1 MSDKKDGNNEFPSI
15 ADELR
20 NIADKENASNTNNN
34 SNNTFNSLNKSENN
48 RGLNNGLNKDANSNN
63 KISGRE
69 NKSINNPINNP
80 ANNNRNVNS
89 NTNNSTNTNSTIKS
103 TFNKNEDIN
112 KNIGSNSNQNET
124 SNTSSNF
131 SYKLNQESSSSN
143 NNESNLNNS
152 GIDNSNSN
160 NSNNN
165 SNDDNN
171 EDDFIAEIYGD
182 KKNKDK
188 KNKEKKKSKLRFI
201 LYIFLFLILIGV
213 ISVVSGGIYIYKLSK
228 ELPSTEEFGKFK
240 YTEPMVVY
248 DAKGTVIAELGS
260 ERRYPISIDE
270 MPIYIPR
277 AVVAVEDGRF
287 YEHSGIDPMGIMRA
301 MVTNIKAGRMV
312 EGGSTLTQ
320 QLVKVLY
327 LSPER
332 KLKRK
337 VKEVIIAYRLD
348 RDLSKEKILELYLN
362 QVNFGRG
369 AYGIQAAAIN
379 YFGKK
384 VDELTIAEAAM
395 IAGIPKGP
403 SIYAPHLNM
412 KKSVQRRNHVLKRMH
427 ELNYITD
434 EEYENARTETVKL
447 VEAIPLKLRYAG
459 YFMDYVHKF
468 LEEELKITDAQNEGL
483 KIYTTLNLD
492 YQIAAEKAL
501 IKNLIEIGKREGYKG
516 PIGTLYDESAQSR
529 EGDETGNDEVIDNS
543 TLKPVPLDNNVP
555 SYLKDYGYLKAVV
568 TNSEKNEVEIKLAD
582 NSTGVIKLNL
592 TRWAHPNGE
601 RQTDLTTVL
610 HVDDVIYVKKHEKQE
625 GVYLLQQNLDL
636 EGAMV
641 SVNPQTG
648 EILAMVGGMSYN
660 KSFFNRAV
668 QGKRQVGSTFKPIV
682 YATAYESGYMPMS
695 KFYDS
700 PVIEESDNET
710 EKDWRPKNF
719 DGTFKGAM
727 TLQKALQTSNN
738 SITIKVAQKIGI
750 RKIVRY
756 AKNFGFT
763 GQIPNDLSVSIGS
776 LSASPLEMAYAY
788 STFANQGTR
797 PSKPFFVTR
806 VADIDNNTLY
816 NFYPP
821 EHVKVLEKDSASL
834 ITDNLIR
841 VVRNGGAWRTRNAV
855 DRIIGGKTGT
865 SNESK
870 DCWFAGVLPNLV
882 TITWMGYDDF
892 RKMGDYAVGGN
903 TAQLAFI
910 DYYKDI
916 NQILPYAL
924 FNKPEG
930 VSYFKTDS
938 VTNEIT
944 DAVTGN
950 FSFAIYPVDDKDNV
964 KELKYEK

>member
-1 MSDKKDGNNEFPSI
+1 MSENKDGNKDLPNI
-15 ADELR
+15 ADELE
-20 NIADKENASNTNNN
+20 NVAKEGNNESEKNHDLEGDPISKNNERKLNTQFNYTGKINKKIEPENKFSLRDIDDQDNDSFDNESDN
-34 SNNTFNSLNKSENN
+34 SNN
-48 RGLNNGLNKDANSNN
+48 
-63 KISGRE
+63 
-69 NKSINNPINNP
+69 
-80 ANNNRNVNS
+80 
-89 NTNNSTNTNSTIKS
+89 
-103 TFNKNEDIN
+103 
-112 KNIGSNSNQNET
+112 GSH
-124 SNTSSNF
+124 
-131 SYKLNQESSSSN
+131 KK
-143 NNESNLNNS
+143 
-152 GIDNSNSN
+152 G
-160 NSNNN
+160 
-165 SNDDNN
+165 
-171 EDDFIAEIYGD
+171 
-182 KKNKDK
+182 KNKK
-188 KNKEKKKSKLRFI
+188 KRSKLRFI
-201 LYIFLFLILIGV
+201 LYIFLTLILIGLLTA
-213 ISVVSGGIYIYKLSK
+213 ISGAIYIYKLSK

-240 YTEPMVVY
+240 YSEPMVVY

-260 ERRYPISIDE
+260 ERRYPVSIEE
-270 MPIYIPR
+270 MPKYIPQ

-287 YEHSGIDPMGIMRA
+287 YEHSGIDPMGILRA
-301 MVTNIKAGRMV
+301 IVTNIKAGRMV

-320 QLVKVLY
+320 QLVKVIY

-337 VKEVIIAYRLD
+337 IKEVIIAYRLD
-348 RDLSKEKILELYLN
+348 RDLSKDKILELYLN

-384 VDELTIAEAAM
+384 VNELTIAEAAM

-434 EEYENARTETVKL
+434 EEYESARTETVKL
-447 VEAIPLKLRYAG
+447 TDAIPLKLRYAG

-468 LEEELKITDAQNEGL
+468 LENELKITDAQNSGL
-483 KIYTTLNLD
+483 RIYTTLNLD

-501 IKNLIEIGKREGYKG
+501 ITNLIQIGKREGYKG
-516 PIGTLYDESAQSR
+516 PIGTLYDEADQSN
-529 EGDETGNDEVIDNS
+529 ELDDETDDNN
-543 TLKPVPLDNNVP
+543 TVKLVPLDNNVP
-555 SYLKDYGYLKAVV
+555 SYLKDFGFLKAVV
-568 TNSEKNEVEIKLAD
+568 TEAKKEEVNIKLAD
-582 NSTGVIKLNL
+582 NSTGVIKIAHN
-592 TRWAHPNGE
+592 RWAHPYGG
-601 RQTDLTTVL
+601 RQTDLRKVL
-610 HVDDVIYVKKHEKQE
+610 KEKDVIYVTKHEKLE
-625 GVYLLQQNLDL
+625 NVYELQQNIDL

-641 SVNPQTG
+641 SIQPQTG

-660 KSFFNRAV
+660 KSFFNRAA

-719 DGTFKGAM
+719 DGTFSGAM

-738 SITIKVAQKIGI
+738 AITIKVAQKIGI

-756 AKNFGFT
+756 ANQFGFT
-763 GQIPNDLSVSIGS
+763 GDIPVDLSVSIGS

-788 STFANQGTR
+788 SVFANQGTR

-806 VADIDNNTLY
+806 VADIDDKTLY
-816 NFYPP
+816 EFTPP
-821 EHVKVLEKDSASL
+821 EHVKVLEPDSASL
-834 ITDNLIR
+834 ITDNLIK
-841 VVRNGGAWRTRNAV
+841 VVRKGGAWRTRNAV

-865 SNESK
+865 SNDSK

-892 RKMGDYAVGGN
+892 RKMGDYAVGAN

-910 DYYKDI
+910 DYFKAI
-916 NQILPYAL
+916 QPILPYAL
-924 FNKPEG
+924 FKKPEG
-930 VSYFKTDS
+930 VYFYKTDIE
-938 VTNEIT
+938 TNEVT
-944 DAVTGN
+944 DAVTGD
-950 FSFAIYPVDDKDNV
+950 FSFEIYPVDKDKNI
-964 KELKYEK
+964 KEPRYEK